1 MAAAVCGR
9 EKELSSHGHR
19 GEVGCGG
26 GEALPA
32 PSAGRARQHPRRLA
46 PAAAARSR
54 RGPVS
59 RPRSRG
65 ELLRDWRWRAPSS
78 AVQRGADDGLDGQPL
93 PDARAADL
101 EARVALHG
109 DGGRGDHRAS
119 ER

>member
-1 MAAAVCGR
+1 MAIAVRSAAAAAAVARHSLRPPLAAPG
-9 EKELSSHGHR
+9 SIR
-19 GEVGCGG
+19 G
-26 GEALPA
+26 ASLLP
-32 PSAGRARQHPRRLA
+32 PQ
-46 PAAAARSR
+46 RSR